1 MAKFKYK
8 FESVL
13 NVKIIME
20 KKILEEISLIE
31 KEIKEFK
38 HKLQIV
44 LEERNRARQSMKEG
58 HYKVSEYLSTKIF
71 DLNLCKLIRTIEKK
85 IDVLNE
91 GKRKKQVE
99 LIEKKKER
107 KVFET
112 LKDSQHQEYL
122 LDERRSELKELNEI
136 AIRNFNG
143 IEW

>member
-20 KKILEEISLIE
+20 KKIQEEISLIE
-31 KEIKEFK
+31 KEIKEFN
-38 HKLQIV
+38 HKKQIV
-44 LEERNRARQSMKEG
+44 IGERNLARQLMKESNFR
-58 HYKVSEYLSTKIF
+58 VSEYLSTRIF
-71 DLNLCKLIRTIEKK
+71 DANLCKVVKTIEKK
-85 IDVLNE
+85 IESLNE
-91 GKRKKQVE
+91 NKMIKQNE

-112 LKDSQHQEYL
+112 LKDSQLQEYL
-122 LDERRSELKELNEI
+122 LDERRDELKELNEI

>member
-1 MAKFKYK
+1 MAKFNYK

-20 KKILEEISLIE
+20 KKIQEEISLIE
-31 KEIKEFK
+31 KEIKEFNNK
-38 HKLQIV
+38 RQIV
-44 LEERNRARQSMKEG
+44 IEERNRARLSMKG
-58 HYKVSEYLSTKIF
+58 IQCRVSEYLSVKIF
-71 DLNLCKLIRTIEKK
+71 DTNLSKVIKSIEKK
-85 IDVLNE
+85 IEDLYE
-91 GKRKKQVE
+91 SKMIKQKE

-112 LKDSQHQEYL
+112 LKDSQLQEYL
-122 LDERRSELKELNEI
+122 LDERRNDLKELNEI

>member
-20 KKILEEISLIE
+20 KKIQEEISLIE
-31 KEIKEFK
+31 KEIKEYN
-38 HKLQIV
+38 HKRQIV
-44 LEERNRARQSMKEG
+44 IEERNRTRQSLKEI
-58 HYKVSEYLSTKIF
+58 HCRVSEYLSAKIF
-71 DLNLCKLIRTIEKK
+71 DMNLSKVIKTIENK
-85 IDVLNE
+85 IEVLNE
-91 GKRKKQVE
+91 SKVSKQME
-99 LIEKKKER
+99 LVEKKKER

-112 LKDSQHQEYL
+112 LKDSQLQEYL
-122 LDERRSELKELNEI
+122 IDERRNELKELNEI